1 MEVLTT
7 SWNWFDESE
16 GTRLARD
23 LYETRAQRMT
33 RARGLFGY
41 VPTNASHD
49 DHPDSPATRRI
60 GLLGGLS
67 WESTSRY
74 YTILNEVSIAEH
86 GPWSQPAVII
96 DSLDFSQIVRFRRA
110 GDWVALGRVLADSAR
125 RLEAGGA
132 TVLGIGANTMHR
144 NFDDVVN
151 AVSIP
156 VVDVRDAMVKAVKSL
171 GASAMTL
178 LGTRYLIENSF
189 YSSYLERAGV
199 YVVKPDSSHVDEL
212 QAMIDD
218 ELVHGI
224 ASDRSRERF
233 EAIINDCR
241 SRGGDVI
248 GVCSSEFALFVDE
261 ENPPWPFVDSI
272 RVHVSALLEHHE

>member
-1 MEVLTT
+1 
-7 SWNWFDESE
+7 
-16 GTRLARD
+16 
-23 LYETRAQRMT
+23 MT

-49 DHPDSPATRRI
+49 GHLDSPATRRI

-67 WESTSRY
+67 WESTIRY
-74 YTILNEVSIAEH
+74 YTILNELSISEN

-144 NFDDVVN
+144 NYDDVAN

-171 GASAMTL
+171 GSSAMTL

-189 YSSYLERAGV
+189 YSSHLERAGV
-199 YVVKPDSSHVDEL
+199 YVVKPDSAQVDEL

-218 ELVHGI
+218 ELAHGV
-224 ASDRSRERF
+224 ASDESRGRLAE
-233 EAIINDCR
+233 IVGDCR
-241 SRGGDVI
+241 SRGGDII
-248 GVCSSEFALFVDE
+248 GFCSSEFGLLVDE
-261 ENPPWPFVDSI
+261 DNPPWPLVDSI
-272 RVHVSALLEHHE
+272 GVHVRALLDHHE